1 MRCDEALLKSFLGHV
16 RGTVQSLGWLIVESE
31 NNGYYWIF
39 HGILLYGIQWD
50 ILDNTG
56 MLWLCG
62 YHFYIIF
69 WRSSLGIVTICYN
82 NNKPTWYDI
91 WVCLSSGKQGGSS
104 SNFWDIRFSDKSEGW
119 NPIAKHLWSNTWHD
133 PQAQMVGR
141 DCSQSDSDWGLSS
154 WMGSLKFFHGKAGQ
168 NPHFNP
174 FGEQS
179 WMASCFFV
187 FWFCQ
192 IHFIVW

>member
-1 MRCDEALLKSFLGHV
+1 MCDAMKLCSRVFWGTLGARCSHWD
-16 RGTVQSLGWLIVESE
+16 GWLLSRKTMDTIGYFM
-31 NNGYYWIF
+31 GYYSMEYNGIFWITL
-39 HGILLYGIQWD
+39 GCYGFVD
-50 ILDNTG
+50 
-56 MLWLCG
+56 
-62 YHFYIIF
+62 IIF

-91 WVCLSSGKQGGSS
+91 WVCLSSGQQGGSS